1 VSKGIQ
7 HSTLYGPGPYDRR
20 DMPRTRIA
28 VCGIM
33 NEEQAFAAADAGA
46 DALGFVFTRSDPR
59 RIDPEEAYA
68 IMSAMPPLIASI
80 GEFAN
85 PTVDEFSDAEE
96 AFPTIYSR
104 LAGDEDVQL
113 VRSCGPDVI
122 KVVRYD
128 EATIAGV
135 LARWDE
141 EDAVCAVSIEVPAV
155 GGLDWSLLR
164 SHIGGLAVPVLLS
177 GALTIKQAAEAIVAV
192 RPFGV
197 ELCPGAGAAFAEKDL
212 SYIEEFCAAVQSA
225 DRE

>member
-1 VSKGIQ
+1 M
-7 HSTLYGPGPYDRR
+7 T
-20 DMPRTRIA
+20 
-28 VCGIM
+28 
-33 NEEQAFAAADAGA
+33 EEQAYAAADAGA
-46 DALGFVFTRSDPR
+46 DALGFVFTLSDPR
-59 RIDPEEAYA
+59 RVDPDEAYA

-85 PTVDEFSDAEE
+85 PTVDQFSDAEE

-128 EATIAGV
+128 EASIARE
-135 LARWDE
+135 LARWDGV
-141 EDAVCAVSIEVPAV
+141 EDVCAISIEVPAV

-164 SHIGGLAVPVLLS
+164 SHLGALTKPVLLS
-177 GALTIKQAAEAIVAV
+177 GALTIEHVTAAIIAV
-192 RPFGV
+192 RPYGV
-197 ELCPGAGAAFAEKDL
+197 ELCPGGGAVFSEKD
-212 SYIEEFCAAVQSA
+212 IGFVEEFCAAVQGA